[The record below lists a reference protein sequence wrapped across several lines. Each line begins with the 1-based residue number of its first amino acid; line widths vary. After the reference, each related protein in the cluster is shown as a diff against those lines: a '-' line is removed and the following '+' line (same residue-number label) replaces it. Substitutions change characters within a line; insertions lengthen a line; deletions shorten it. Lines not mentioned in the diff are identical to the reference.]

1 MSELAKLAEWTVPPN
16 EIDQLGHMNIS
27 FYERRAVQ
35 GAERLLELSGAGPA
49 ELAAQGLKLAVV
61 DRHARYRREQ
71 LQGAPLNL
79 AGGVLAASPKRF
91 DVYLEMS
98 NPAQGAMA
106 SDFQLGVELQ
116 DRAARTAAPI
126 PPPWLAAAEGWRIEP
141 PPRHRPLRL
150 TVERT
155 GRNVTAADFLR
166 VGLASHNRR
175 EITAEACD
183 EDGYVTPKPFAR
195 EGVRT
200 RAGVTENMW
209 FALAGYAWPS
219 LEMRTLLF
227 RTARVGDVL
236 EAYEAILHVG
246 HKTLQWGVWVFEAKS
261 GALVSITQQFN
272 IFFNL
277 TARRAEDMPSDL
289 RERLTALAT
298 PHLFVGH

>member
-35 GAERLLELSGAGPA
+35 GAERLLELSGAGSA
-49 ELAAQGLKLAVV
+49 ELAAKGLTLSVS

-71 LQGAPLNL
+71 LEGAPLIL
-79 AGGVLAASPKRF
+79 AGGVLAASPQRF

-116 DRAARTAAPI
+116 DRATRTPAQI
-126 PPPWLAAAEGWRIEP
+126 PASWLAGAERSRIEP

-150 TVERT
+150 TVERM
-155 GRNVTAADFLR
+155 GPSVTPADFRR

-175 EITAEACD
+175 EVTPEACD
-183 EDGYVTPKPFAR
+183 ADGFVAPKPFAR

-200 RAGVTENMW
+200 HAGVTENIW
-209 FALAGYAWPS
+209 FAQAGYAWPS
-219 LEMRTLLF
+219 LEMRTLLL
-227 RTARVGDVL
+227 RAARAGDVL
-236 EAYEAILHVG
+236 EAYEAILHAG
-246 HKTLQWGVWVFEAKS
+246 HKTLQWGVWVFEANTGS
-261 GALVSITQQFN
+261 LVSITQQFN

-277 TARRAEDMPSDL
+277 TARRAEDMPHDL
-289 RERLTALAT
+289 RERLAGLAT
-298 PHLFVGH
+298 PDLFVGH